1 MKMLNGK
8 RKGFTLIEAMTVL
21 FIFILI
27 TTTFYSMISVGSRHI
42 INAKNRLGA
51 LSLANEKMEIARNV
65 PYDDLG
71 TDNGEV
77 EGVLLEDE
85 DVSKN
90 TRQYHV
96 STDVVYVTDDFDG
109 LFPPDDI
116 AWNDYKKVEITVS
129 WNTGNGTTDK
139 VVLVSRF
146 VPSGLEVADP
156 NAGILRINVF
166 SDQPGGTG
174 IPGADLH
181 IVNTETGLNTDTPET
196 GSDGSYMLMG
206 ERVTDS
212 IKKYQITVTKSG
224 YETVQTFPPYPDTAY
239 YPVDVHASVVTGALN
254 VINIVQNKLTDLTIE
269 SVDYLDQKI
278 ENIDFA
284 LMGGRKL
291 GIDTSVPPVEKYNLE
306 FIGSTESDGD
316 RLFDDISPGKYVLTP
331 NLGSSNYELIG
342 VQPNISFELFSDN
355 PLTVKMRLA
364 EKTKTGMIIK
374 VIRDGISPVEAVE
387 NATVRITKGVFTDE
401 LTTSADGAVY
411 FPKNENP
418 LEAGIYDVH
427 VTSID
432 YGDEDFQVTVNENV
446 LSIETASMAAPI

>member
-1 MKMLNGK
+1 MKMLNDK

-21 FIFILI
+21 FIFVLI
-27 TTTFYSMISVGSRHI
+27 TMTFYSMISIGSRHI

-96 STDVVYVTDDFDG
+96 STSIVYVPDDFDG
-109 LFPPDDI
+109 VFPADV

-129 WNTGNGTTDK
+129 WNTGDGTTDE

-146 VPSGLEVADP
+146 VPPGLEVADP
-156 NAGILRINVF
+156 NAGILMINVF

-174 IPGADLH
+174 ISGADLH
-181 IVNTETGLNTDTPET
+181 VVNTETGLDTDTPET

-206 ERVTDS
+206 QRVTDS
-212 IKKYQITVTKSG
+212 IQKYQITVTKAG
-224 YETVQTFPPYPDTAY
+224 YETVQTLPPYPDTAY
-239 YPVDVHASVVTGALN
+239 YPIDVHASVVTGALN
-254 VINIVQNKLTDLTIE
+254 VVNIVQNKLTDLTVE

-278 ENIDFA
+278 GDVNFA
-284 LMGGRKL
+284 LIGGRKL
-291 GIDTSVPPVEKYNLE
+291 GIDASVPPIEKYNLE
-306 FIGSTESDGD
+306 FTGSTESDGD
-316 RLFDDISPGKYVLTP
+316 RLFDDISPGKYELTP
-331 NLGSSNYELIG
+331 DLVSANYELIG
-342 VQPNISFELFSDN
+342 VDPSISFELFSDN

-364 EKTKTGMIIK
+364 EKTKTGMMVK
-374 VIRDGISPVEAVE
+374 VVRDGIFPIEAIE

-401 LTTSADGAVY
+401 LTTSANGAVY
-411 FPKNENP
+411 FPKDATP

-427 VTSID
+427 VTSVD
-432 YGDEDFQVTVNENV
+432 YGDEDFQVTVSENV
-446 LSIETASMAAPI
+446 LSVETANMAAPI